1 MLVRD
6 ARMGGAVM
14 IQYCCHTDLEYD
26 PRAIAVYGDQPVP
39 VVRLDALKE
48 VVEGLKYIEAMLCDR
63 KLCGHFT
70 PEEIRQET
78 QRLLALLEHKP

>member
-39 VVRLDALKE
+39 VVRLDALK
-48 VVEGLKYIEAMLCDR
+48 V
-63 KLCGHFT
+63 KL
-70 PEEIRQET
+70 ET
-78 QRLLALLEHKP
+78 MRDHVDGPTVNYDWGYKQACKDLLALLERQS